1 MHFHVGR
8 RFPCRDVSMYIVP
21 VASCLRLT
29 ANSTVYCGMKL
40 IILPFA
46 KNQGNLVHFGSFML
60 LI

>member
-1 MHFHVGR
+1 
-8 RFPCRDVSMYIVP
+8 MYIVP